1 MSDEFK
7 IIYQLLSYL
16 REAMKYIQPD
26 DTKLQ
31 YEFYGI
37 PREQFEKIFALLV
50 EDGYIAGVKVVRSE
64 TGTFI
69 AGRGNA
75 RITLKGLEYLEENSI
90 MNKVAGIAKG
100 IYEVIKK

>member
-7 IIYQLLSYL
+7 IIYQLLLYL
-16 REAMKYIQPD
+16 REAMRYIQPD
-26 DTKLQ
+26 DVKLQ

-64 TGTFI
+64 TGTYI
-69 AGRGNA
+69 AGRNNA
-75 RITLKGLEYLEENSI
+75 RITLKGLEYLEENSV
-90 MNKVAGIAKG
+90 MKEVAGITKG
-100 IYEVIKK
+100 IYEAVKK